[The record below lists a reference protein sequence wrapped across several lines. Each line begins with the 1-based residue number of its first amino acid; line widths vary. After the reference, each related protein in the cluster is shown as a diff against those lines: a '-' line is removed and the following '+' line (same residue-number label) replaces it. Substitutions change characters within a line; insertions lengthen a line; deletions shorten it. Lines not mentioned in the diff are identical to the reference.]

1 MNRRQS
7 RRTTKKSKNKKNKM
21 EDAATVRTAI
31 RLLRHDD
38 GLSLDRVAEIACE
51 VSQEK
56 TRARLI
62 ELLTRADNWERVIY
76 MLRFS
81 R

>member
-7 RRTTKKSKNKKNKM
+7 RRTTKKSKNKM

>member
-7 RRTTKKSKNKKNKM
+7 RRTTKKSKNKM

-62 ELLTRADNWERVIY
+62 ELLTRADKWERVIY